1 MTQSDPIQQRFGK
14 SVILLLAVGIS
25 IVFLLMVRGFLVAI
39 LLAGIF
45 SAMAYPLYRRA
56 LKLLKGRRTL
66 SSLATITIVLLL
78 IVMPVMG
85 FLTVVVSQA
94 VQVSQSVG
102 PWVERQ
108 VSQPD
113 ELDRLLSRVPYVERL
128 QPYQDQIV
136 TKIGELAS
144 STGRFLVS
152 KAAAATRG
160 TVAFLL
166 NLFVMLYAMFFF
178 LADGRAILNRI
189 LYYLPLTSDDEN
201 RMVEKFV
208 SVTRATLKGTLVIG
222 MVQGSL
228 AGIAFWIA
236 GINGPAFWGTVMAV
250 LSIIPGI
257 GAALVWIPA
266 VVYLLAVGKLAT
278 AVALAAWC
286 AVVVGTVDNVLRP
299 RLVGR
304 DVKMSD
310 LLILVSTLGGILL
323 FGLILVST
331 LGGILLF
338 GAVGFILGPIV
349 AALFVT
355 IWDIYGAAF
364 KDLLPEVTGPAA
376 G

>member
-1 MTQSDPIQQRFGK
+1 MTESDPIQQRFGK
-14 SVILLLAVGIS
+14 SVILLLAAGIS
-25 IVFLLMVRGFLVAI
+25 IVFLLMVRSFLVAI

-45 SAMAYPLYRRA
+45 SAMAYPLHRRA

-78 IVMPVMG
+78 IVMPLMG

-113 ELDRLLSRVPYVERL
+113 ELDRLLSRIPYVERL

-136 TKIGELAS
+136 TKIGELAAG
-144 STGRFLVS
+144 TGRFLVS

-178 LADGRAILNRI
+178 LADGRAILRRI

-222 MVQGSL
+222 IVQGSL
-228 AGIAFWIA
+228 AGMAFWIA

-266 VVYLLAVGKLAT
+266 VVYLVATGKLVTAIALAV
-278 AVALAAWC
+278 WC
-286 AVVVGTVDNVLRP
+286 GLVVGTVDNVLRP

-304 DVKMSD
+304 DAKMSD
-310 LLILVSTLGGILL
+310 L
-323 FGLILVST
+323 LILVST

-355 IWDIYGAAF
+355 IWDIYGTAF
-364 KDLLPEVTGPAA
+364 KDMLPEVTGPVA

>member
-1 MTQSDPIQQRFGK
+1 MAQSNPIQQKFGK
-14 SVILLLAVGIS
+14 SVILLLAVSIS
-25 IVFLLMVRGFLVAI
+25 IVFLLMVRSFLVAI

-45 SAMAYPLYRRA
+45 SAMAYPVYRRA
-56 LKLLKGRRTL
+56 LKLFKGRRTL
-66 SSLATITIVLLL
+66 SSLATIAVVLLL
-78 IVMPVMG
+78 IVMPLMG

-113 ELDRLLSRVPYVERL
+113 ELDRLLSRIPYVERL
-128 QPYQDQIV
+128 LPYQDQIV
-136 TKIGELAS
+136 TKIGELAG

-178 LADGRAILNRI
+178 LSDGRRILTRI

-222 MVQGSL
+222 IVQGSL
-228 AGIAFWIA
+228 AGFAFWVA

-266 VVYLLAVGKLAT
+266 VVYLVATGKLLTAIALAV
-278 AVALAAWC
+278 WC
-286 AVVVGTVDNVLRP
+286 GLVVGTVDNVLRP

-304 DVKMSD
+304 DAKISD
-310 LLILVSTLGGILL
+310 L
-323 FGLILVST
+323 LILVST

-376 G
+376 IGASDQ